1 MRRPTAFGKKDNPY
15 LTIARKPFMTEAP
28 RPSEFDEERIR
39 ADQPAQLREW
49 SNRFGVS
56 PAELRRIVVEVGN
69 NPDKVR
75 AYLNNRF

>member
-1 MRRPTAFGKKDNPY
+1 
-15 LTIARKPFMTEAP
+15 MTEVP
-28 RPSEFDEERIR
+28 RPNEFDAERIR

-49 SNRFGVS
+49 SNRLGVS
-56 PAELRRIVVEVGN
+56 PAELQRIVVEVGN

>member
-1 MRRPTAFGKKDNPY
+1 
-15 LTIARKPFMTEAP
+15 MTEAP

-49 SNRFGVS
+49 SNRLGVS
-56 PAELRRIVVEVGN
+56 PAELRRIIVEVGN